1 MAVALSRGRWDT
13 AMCCR
18 HCNTAILAGCKGV
31 PLPPLQP
38 TQQSCQAVR
47 MGKISLCQG
56 RKQISISHCTSCRL
70 RHGELSEK
78 TMAPSSLSYEAILS
92 DADVQAVKSPQ
103 LHQLSL
109 LCLGPDSGLWHRHL
123 LPPHHWTHFHRWEWG
138 HETPGKF
145 PAVSETDRQTA
156 QDEPLLSAEL
166 GLILLTSGIKPS
178 GHLHGLVA
186 LSRLGADCGLLGPFH
201 PAVTWPRP
209 SCARLVLTSAP
220 SETGKIWRLFV
231 LTK

>member
-109 LCLGPDSGLWHRHL
+109 LCLGPDSGLWHGHL
-123 LPPHHWTHFHRWEWG
+123 LPPHTGPISTVGNGGMRLQG
-138 HETPGKF
+138 SSQLSVKQTG
-145 PAVSETDRQTA
+145 RQT
-156 QDEPLLSAEL
+156 DSP
-166 GLILLTSGIKPS
+166 G
-178 GHLHGLVA
+178 
-186 LSRLGADCGLLGPFH
+186 
-201 PAVTWPRP
+201 
-209 SCARLVLTSAP
+209 
-220 SETGKIWRLFV
+220 
-231 LTK
+231 